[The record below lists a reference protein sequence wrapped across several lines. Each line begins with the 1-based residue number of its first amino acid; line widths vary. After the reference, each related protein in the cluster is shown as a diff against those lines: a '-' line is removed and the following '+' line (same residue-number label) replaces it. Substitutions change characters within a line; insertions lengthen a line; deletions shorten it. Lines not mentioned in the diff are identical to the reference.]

1 MAKKVTQDDIL
12 EFNTLYLELGTY
24 AAVARKTGFSA
35 GTVKRYIIENFA
47 PPAPQQKWNGELRPV
62 GSFSIE
68 KYPLTESE
76 KADLEELRKEI
87 SI

>member
-12 EFNTLYLELGTY
+12 QMNLLYLELGTY

-35 GTVKRYIIENFA
+35 GTVKKYIAENFT
-47 PPAPQQKWNGELRPV
+47 PPAPQQKWSGELREP
-62 GSFSIE
+62 GTFIIE
-68 KYPLTESE
+68 KEGLSSE
-76 KADLEELRKEI
+76 EFLALDELRKEI

>member
-1 MAKKVTQDDIL
+1 MKRVTNEDIL
-12 EFNTLYLELGTY
+12 LMNQLYFENHNYSET
-24 AAVARKTGFSA
+24 ARKTGFSA
-35 GTVKRYIIENFA
+35 GTVKRYIIENFT
-47 PPAPQQKWNGELRPV
+47 PPAPQQKWNGELRPA

-68 KYPLTESE
+68 KYSLTESE